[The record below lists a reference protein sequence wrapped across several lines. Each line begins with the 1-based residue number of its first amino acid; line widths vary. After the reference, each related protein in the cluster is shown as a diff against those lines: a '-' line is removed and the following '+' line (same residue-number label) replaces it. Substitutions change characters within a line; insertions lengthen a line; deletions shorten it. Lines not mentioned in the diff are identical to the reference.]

1 MSINR
6 IAINNDINSVM
17 AKAQVDKAEQ
27 LKKSLESNSKSSEDK
42 DLKKVSQDFESI
54 FINMMLKTMRSTI
67 VEGGFIEKSF
77 GTKAYESML
86 DEEMSK
92 EMAKSG
98 GLGISEM
105 VYKSL
110 VRRTEME
117 ADTNLESLVGASS
130 VEQDQSETKDSQN
143 INEDDE

>member
-130 VEQDQSETKDSQN
+130 VEKDQSETKDSQN

>member
-1 MSINR
+1 MSINN

-17 AKAQVDKAEQ
+17 AKAQADKADQ
-27 LKKSLESNSKSSEDK
+27 LKKKLETGAKSNEDK

-54 FINMMLKTMRSTI
+54 FINMMLKTMRSTV

-110 VRRTEME
+110 LKRTEME
-117 ADTNLESLVGASS
+117 AEAGMDSLAGATSIK
-130 VEQDQSETKDSQN
+130 EDNSEDKNSIDA
-143 INEDDE
+143 DEEE